1 MCQAKVVED
10 EFHFLFNFDKYVNEH
25 EKLYNVTD
33 VNNPVF
39 IAMNNEEKLIY
50 LMTYEYKKLA
60 LYTEQAW
67 SSRQNSLYI

>member
-10 EFHFLFNFDKYVNEH
+10 EIHFLFNCDKYTKER
-25 EKLYNVTD
+25 EKLYTD

-50 LMTYEYKKLA
+50 LMKYALA
-60 LYTEQAW
+60 FYIEQAW
-67 SSRQNSLYI
+67 SSRQNSLYV

>member
-10 EFHFLFNFDKYVNEH
+10 EIHFLFNCDKYAKER
-25 EKLYNVTD
+25 EKLYTD

-50 LMTYEYKKLA
+50 LMKYEYKKTCI
-60 LYTEQAW
+60 LY
-67 SSRQNSLYI
+67 

>member
-1 MCQAKVVED
+1 MCQAKVVEN
-10 EFHFLFNFDKYVNEH
+10 EIHFLFSCDKYTKER
-25 EKLYNVTD
+25 EKLYTD

-50 LMTYEYKKLA
+50 LMKYEHKNLA
-60 LYTEQAW
+60 FYIEQAW